1 MPDEIR
7 TPALF
12 FAPFV
17 SSPMRVEP
25 HWIDYNGHLNMAYYH
40 VLFDRAVDEVFS
52 LIGLDQDYVETRK
65 ASFFAAECH
74 VLYKRELTAQDLV
87 RVTAQLIAFDDKR
100 LHYYLEMRHASEGW
114 LAATSEN
121 LSLHVDMTSRRVTSF
136 PADILANL
144 AIMKAAHAQMPRPA
158 TVGRMIGMPQKSAIT
173 LGEPAGEREV
183 EHETETRH

>member
-17 SSPMRVEP
+17 SSPMRIEP
-25 HWIDYNGHLNMAYYH
+25 QWIDYNGHLNMAYYH

-52 LIGLDQDYVETRK
+52 LVGLNQDYVESRK

-74 VLYKRELTAQDLV
+74 VLYKRELNARDLV

-114 LAATSEN
+114 LAASSEN
-121 LSLHVDMTSRRVTSF
+121 LSLHVDMTTRRVTPF

-158 TVGRMIGMPQKSAIT
+158 TVGRMIGMPQKSTIN
-173 LGEPAGEREV
+173 LGSQAEERET
-183 EHETETRH
+183 ERETETRH

>member
-1 MPDEIR
+1 MSDEIR

-25 HWIDYNGHLNMAYYH
+25 QWIDYNGHLNMAYYH

-52 LIGLDQDYVETRK
+52 LVGLNQDYVQARK

-74 VLYKRELTAQDLV
+74 VLYKRELTVRDLV

-100 LHYYLEMRHASEGW
+100 LHFYLEMRHASEGW
-114 LAATSEN
+114 LASTSEN
-121 LSLHVDMTSRRVTSF
+121 LALHVDLISRKVTSF

-173 LGEPAGEREV
+173 LGSANEEQEV
-183 EHETETRH
+183 ERETETRH